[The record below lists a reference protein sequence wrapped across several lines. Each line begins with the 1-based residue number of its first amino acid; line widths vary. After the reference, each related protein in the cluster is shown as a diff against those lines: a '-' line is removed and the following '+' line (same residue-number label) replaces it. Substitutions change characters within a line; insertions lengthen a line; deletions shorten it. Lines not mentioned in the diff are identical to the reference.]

1 MVCSRCEVV
10 WSEVERKHG
19 ALVSQVE
26 GPISRLGSLYCERCG
41 SALPLTSATE
51 TLLDKLSQLA
61 RFGLSAGGRPIL
73 DAGGGSARQPER
85 CVDP

>member
-1 MVCSRCEVV
+1 MS
-10 WSEVERKHG
+10 H
-19 ALVSQVE
+19 VE
-26 GPISRLGSLYCERCG
+26 GHVGCLGSLYCERCG

-73 DAGGGSARQPER
+73 DAGAGSVRQPER
-85 CVDP
+85 CGDP